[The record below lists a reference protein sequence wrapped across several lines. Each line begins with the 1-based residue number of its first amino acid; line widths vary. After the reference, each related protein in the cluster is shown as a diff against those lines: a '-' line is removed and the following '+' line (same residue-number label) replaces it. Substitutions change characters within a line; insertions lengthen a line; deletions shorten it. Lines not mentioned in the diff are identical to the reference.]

1 VTTSLPAISPAV
13 APRLR
18 ETYDAH
24 AAFVVRCLRYL
35 GVPSSELDD
44 ALQEVFLVV
53 HRRLSSFQPGTSFR
67 SWLYAIAL
75 NVARHARRSRQPQP
89 PDGAPEPSDASS
101 DARRVE
107 ARLEVLGLLAT
118 LDDEKREVVVLYH
131 LEQLTLQEIA
141 DATGVPLQTAYSRLK
156 AGVKLLEEAKNASRK
171 VP

>member
-1 VTTSLPAISPAV
+1 VTPSIDALAPS

-18 ETYDAH
+18 EIYDAH

-53 HRRLSSFQPGTSFR
+53 HRRLASFEPGTSFR
-67 SWLYAIAL
+67 SWLYAIAI
-75 NVARHARRSRQPQP
+75 NIARHARRRRPSQPLDEATDP
-89 PDGAPEPSDASS
+89 LRMRD

-107 ARLEVLGLLAT
+107 ARLEVLRLLAT
-118 LDDEKREVVVLYH
+118 LDDEKREAVVLYH

-141 DATGVPLQTAYSRLK
+141 DATGVPLQTAYSRVK
-156 AGVKLLEEAKNASRK
+156 AGVKQLEEARQAASE